1 MEIFNEQKLRAEI
14 VKTWGEFGAHIEVYD
29 MLLRKANVV
38 LPQANVSG
46 MLDSGKPQMNIASL
60 RTKIKEFFNTVTPA
74 ELIKEFELLGY
85 EFKPIDGKSNDN

>member
-1 MEIFNEQKLRAEI
+1 MEIFNEQKLRAEM

-46 MLDSGKPQMNIASL
+46 QACSHKRKDYVAGVFGGVYCQDCEEKL
-60 RTKIKEFFNTVTPA
+60 E
-74 ELIKEFELLGY
+74 
-85 EFKPIDGKSNDN
+85 